1 MKNIIINLLKGI
13 VIGIGKI
20 IPGVSGA
27 VIAISLGVYE
37 KGLEAITK
45 INKENIKFLINIG
58 SGIVISI
65 ILFSKLILYFM
76 NNYYLPTMLLF
87 IGLIIGGTF
96 ELKKNIKFD
105 RKIDIVMLL
114 ISIIL
119 MYLISTLEKNP
130 QNNVILQ
137 MNLHT
142 YIKLIFAGILDAFA
156 TVFPGISGTALLM
169 LYGCYNTIMMALSN
183 VLQPSLIVSNLFVLT
198 SYGSGMLIGIIMFSK
213 IITYLF
219 KKHSKQTSIFILGI
233 SVSTIFMLLKDT
245 IGMSKNIIE
254 ELAKLKENPDDISVR
269 RRLRGLVTA
278 AQQVD
283 ASAFPSIRKYA
294 YDKKYKLI

>member
-1 MKNIIINLLKGI
+1 MKNIIVNLLKGI

-105 RKIDIVMLL
+105 RKIDIVILL

-219 KKHSKQTSIFILGI
+219 KKYSKQTSIFILGI

-254 ELAKLKENPDDISVR
+254 IIFSIFL
-269 RRLRGLVTA
+269 LVIGYFL
-278 AQQVD
+278 
-283 ASAFPSIRKYA
+283 SRKII
-294 YDKKYKLI
+294 K

>member
-1 MKNIIINLLKGI
+1 M
-13 VIGIGKI
+13 
-20 IPGVSGA
+20 
-27 VIAISLGVYE
+27 
-37 KGLEAITK
+37 
-45 INKENIKFLINIG
+45 
-58 SGIVISI
+58 
-65 ILFSKLILYFM
+65 
-76 NNYYLPTMLLF
+76 
-87 IGLIIGGTF
+87 GLIIGGTF

-105 RKIDIVMLL
+105 RKIDIVILL

-130 QNNVILQ
+130 QNNVMLQ

-219 KKHSKQTSIFILGI
+219 KKYSKQTSIFILGI

-254 ELAKLKENPDDISVR
+254 IIFSIFL
-269 RRLRGLVTA
+269 LVIGYFL
-278 AQQVD
+278 
-283 ASAFPSIRKYA
+283 SRKII
-294 YDKKYKLI
+294 K

>member
-96 ELKKNIKFD
+96 ELEKNIKFD
-105 RKIDIVMLL
+105 RKIDIVILL

-119 MYLISTLEKNP
+119 MYLISILKNP
-130 QNNVILQ
+130 QNNVMLQ
-137 MNLHT
+137 MNVHT

-183 VLQPSLIVSNLFVLT
+183 VLQSSLIVSNLFVLT

-219 KKHSKQTSIFILGI
+219 KKYSKQTSIFILGI

-254 ELAKLKENPDDISVR
+254 IIFSIFL
-269 RRLRGLVTA
+269 LVIGYFL
-278 AQQVD
+278 
-283 ASAFPSIRKYA
+283 SRKII
-294 YDKKYKLI
+294 K

>member
-105 RKIDIVMLL
+105 RKIDIVILL

-119 MYLISTLEKNP
+119 MYLISILKNP
-130 QNNVILQ
+130 QNNVMLQ
-137 MNLHT
+137 MNVHT

-183 VLQPSLIVSNLFVLT
+183 VLQSSLIVSNLFVLT

-219 KKHSKQTSIFILGI
+219 KKYSKQTSIFILGI

-254 ELAKLKENPDDISVR
+254 IIFSIFL
-269 RRLRGLVTA
+269 LVIGYFL
-278 AQQVD
+278 
-283 ASAFPSIRKYA
+283 SRKII
-294 YDKKYKLI
+294 K

>member
-105 RKIDIVMLL
+105 RKIDIVILL

-119 MYLISTLEKNP
+119 MYLISTLKNP
-130 QNNVILQ
+130 QNNVMLQ
-137 MNLHT
+137 MNVHT

-183 VLQPSLIVSNLFVLT
+183 VLQSSLIVSNLFVLT

-219 KKHSKQTSIFILGI
+219 KKYSKQTSIFILGI

-254 ELAKLKENPDDISVR
+254 IIFSIFL
-269 RRLRGLVTA
+269 LVIGYFL
-278 AQQVD
+278 
-283 ASAFPSIRKYA
+283 SRKII
-294 YDKKYKLI
+294 K

>member
-105 RKIDIVMLL
+105 RKIDIVILL

-119 MYLISTLEKNP
+119 MYLISILKNP
-130 QNNVILQ
+130 QNNVMLQ
-137 MNLHT
+137 MNVHT

-183 VLQPSLIVSNLFVLT
+183 VLQSSLIVSNLFVLT

-219 KKHSKQTSIFILGI
+219 KKYSKQTSIFILGI

-245 IGMSKNIIE
+245 IGISKNIIE
-254 ELAKLKENPDDISVR
+254 IIFSIFL
-269 RRLRGLVTA
+269 LVIGYFL
-278 AQQVD
+278 
-283 ASAFPSIRKYA
+283 SRKII
-294 YDKKYKLI
+294 K

>member
-105 RKIDIVMLL
+105 RKIDIVILL

-119 MYLISTLEKNP
+119 MYLISILKNP
-130 QNNVILQ
+130 QNNVMLQ
-137 MNLHT
+137 MNVHT

-183 VLQPSLIVSNLFVLT
+183 VLQSSLIVSNLFVLT

-219 KKHSKQTSIFILGI
+219 KKYSKQTSILILGI

-254 ELAKLKENPDDISVR
+254 IIFSIFL
-269 RRLRGLVTA
+269 LVIGYFL
-278 AQQVD
+278 
-283 ASAFPSIRKYA
+283 SRKII
-294 YDKKYKLI
+294 K

>member
-1 MKNIIINLLKGI
+1 MKNIIINFLKGI

-105 RKIDIVMLL
+105 RKIDIVILL

-119 MYLISTLEKNP
+119 MYLISILKNP
-130 QNNVILQ
+130 QNNVMLQ
-137 MNLHT
+137 MNVHT

-183 VLQPSLIVSNLFVLT
+183 VLQSSLIVSNLFVLT

-219 KKHSKQTSIFILGI
+219 KKYSKQTSIFILGI

-254 ELAKLKENPDDISVR
+254 IIFSIFL
-269 RRLRGLVTA
+269 LVIGYFL
-278 AQQVD
+278 
-283 ASAFPSIRKYA
+283 SRKII
-294 YDKKYKLI
+294 K

>member
-1 MKNIIINLLKGI
+1 
-13 VIGIGKI
+13 
-20 IPGVSGA
+20 
-27 VIAISLGVYE
+27 
-37 KGLEAITK
+37 
-45 INKENIKFLINIG
+45 
-58 SGIVISI
+58 
-65 ILFSKLILYFM
+65 
-76 NNYYLPTMLLF
+76 
-87 IGLIIGGTF
+87 
-96 ELKKNIKFD
+96 
-105 RKIDIVMLL
+105 
-114 ISIIL
+114 

-130 QNNVILQ
+130 QNNVMLQ

-219 KKHSKQTSIFILGI
+219 KKYSKQTSIFILGI

-245 IGMSKNIIE
+245 IGMSKNISEIIFSI
-254 ELAKLKENPDDISVR
+254 LL
-269 RRLRGLVTA
+269 LVIGYFL
-278 AQQVD
+278 
-283 ASAFPSIRKYA
+283 SRKII
-294 YDKKYKLI
+294 K

>member
-105 RKIDIVMLL
+105 RKNDIVILL

-119 MYLISTLEKNP
+119 MYLISILKNP
-130 QNNVILQ
+130 QNNVMLQ
-137 MNLHT
+137 MNVHT

-183 VLQPSLIVSNLFVLT
+183 VLQSSLIVSNLFVLT

-219 KKHSKQTSIFILGI
+219 KKYSKQTSIFILGI

-254 ELAKLKENPDDISVR
+254 IIFSIFL
-269 RRLRGLVTA
+269 LVIGYFL
-278 AQQVD
+278 
-283 ASAFPSIRKYA
+283 SRKII
-294 YDKKYKLI
+294 K

>member
-1 MKNIIINLLKGI
+1 MKNIIVNLLKGI

-105 RKIDIVMLL
+105 RKIDIVILL

-119 MYLISTLEKNP
+119 MYLISILKNP
-130 QNNVILQ
+130 QNNVMLQ
-137 MNLHT
+137 MNVHT

-183 VLQPSLIVSNLFVLT
+183 VLQSSLIVSNLFVLT

-219 KKHSKQTSIFILGI
+219 KKYSKQTSIFILGI

-254 ELAKLKENPDDISVR
+254 IIFSIFL
-269 RRLRGLVTA
+269 LVIGYFL
-278 AQQVD
+278 
-283 ASAFPSIRKYA
+283 SRKII
-294 YDKKYKLI
+294 K

>member
-1 MKNIIINLLKGI
+1 MMKRDKLSSLFSYVYIGDVMILFIKGFI
-13 VIGIGKI
+13 IGIGKI

-58 SGIVISI
+58 SGSVISI

-105 RKIDIVMLL
+105 RKIDIVILL

-119 MYLISTLEKNP
+119 MYLISILKNP
-130 QNNVILQ
+130 QNKVMLQ
-137 MNLHT
+137 MNVHT

-183 VLQPSLIVSNLFVLT
+183 VLQSSLIVSNLFVLT

-219 KKHSKQTSIFILGI
+219 KKYSKQTSIFILGI

-254 ELAKLKENPDDISVR
+254 IIFSIFL
-269 RRLRGLVTA
+269 LVIGYFL
-278 AQQVD
+278 
-283 ASAFPSIRKYA
+283 SRKII
-294 YDKKYKLI
+294 K

>member
-65 ILFSKLILYFM
+65 SKLILYFM

-105 RKIDIVMLL
+105 RKIDIVILL

-119 MYLISTLEKNP
+119 MYLISILKNP
-130 QNNVILQ
+130 QNNVMLQ
-137 MNLHT
+137 MNVHT

-183 VLQPSLIVSNLFVLT
+183 VLQSSLIVSNLFVLT

-219 KKHSKQTSIFILGI
+219 KKYSKQTSIFILGI

-254 ELAKLKENPDDISVR
+254 IIFSIFL
-269 RRLRGLVTA
+269 LVIGYFL
-278 AQQVD
+278 
-283 ASAFPSIRKYA
+283 SRKII
-294 YDKKYKLI
+294 K

>member
-105 RKIDIVMLL
+105 RKIDIVILL

-119 MYLISTLEKNP
+119 MYLISTLEKSP

-142 YIKLIFAGILDAFA
+142 YIKMIFAGILDAFA

-169 LYGCYNTIMMALSN
+169 LYGCYNTIMMAISN
-183 VLQPSLIVSNLFVLT
+183 VLQPGLIVFNLFVLT

-219 KKHSKQTSIFILGI
+219 KKYSKQTSIFILGI
-233 SVSTIFMLLKDT
+233 SVSTIFVLLKDT

-254 ELAKLKENPDDISVR
+254 IIFSIFL
-269 RRLRGLVTA
+269 LVIGYFL
-278 AQQVD
+278 
-283 ASAFPSIRKYA
+283 SRKII
-294 YDKKYKLI
+294 K

>member
-76 NNYYLPTMLLF
+76 NNYHLPTMLLF

-105 RKIDIVMLL
+105 RKIDIVILL

-119 MYLISTLEKNP
+119 MYLISILKNP
-130 QNNVILQ
+130 QNNVMLQ
-137 MNLHT
+137 MNVHT

-183 VLQPSLIVSNLFVLT
+183 VLQSSLIVSNLFVLT

-219 KKHSKQTSIFILGI
+219 KKYSKQTSIFILGI

-254 ELAKLKENPDDISVR
+254 IIFSIFL
-269 RRLRGLVTA
+269 LVIGYFL
-278 AQQVD
+278 
-283 ASAFPSIRKYA
+283 SRKII
-294 YDKKYKLI
+294 K

>member
-96 ELKKNIKFD
+96 ELKKI
-105 RKIDIVMLL
+105 
-114 ISIIL
+114 
-119 MYLISTLEKNP
+119 
-130 QNNVILQ
+130 
-137 MNLHT
+137 
-142 YIKLIFAGILDAFA
+142 
-156 TVFPGISGTALLM
+156 
-169 LYGCYNTIMMALSN
+169 
-183 VLQPSLIVSNLFVLT
+183 SNL
-198 SYGSGMLIGIIMFSK
+198 IEK
-213 IITYLF
+213 
-219 KKHSKQTSIFILGI
+219 SI
-233 SVSTIFMLLKDT
+233 LLY
-245 IGMSKNIIE
+245 
-254 ELAKLKENPDDISVR
+254 
-269 RRLRGLVTA
+269 
-278 AQQVD
+278 
-283 ASAFPSIRKYA
+283 F
-294 YDKKYKLI
+294 

>member
-76 NNYYLPTMLLF
+76 NNYYLPTILLF

-105 RKIDIVMLL
+105 RKIDIVILL

-137 MNLHT
+137 
-142 YIKLIFAGILDAFA
+142 ILDAFA

-169 LYGCYNTIMMALSN
+169 LYGCYNTIMMAISN
-183 VLQPSLIVSNLFVLT
+183 VLQPGLIVFNLFVLT

-233 SVSTIFMLLKDT
+233 SVSTIFVLLKDT

-254 ELAKLKENPDDISVR
+254 IIFSIFL
-269 RRLRGLVTA
+269 LVIGYFL
-278 AQQVD
+278 
-283 ASAFPSIRKYA
+283 SRKII
-294 YDKKYKLI
+294 K

>member
-76 NNYYLPTMLLF
+76 NNYYL
-87 IGLIIGGTF
+87 IIGGTF

-105 RKIDIVMLL
+105 RKIDIVILL

-169 LYGCYNTIMMALSN
+169 LYGCYNTIMMAISN
-183 VLQPSLIVSNLFVLT
+183 VLQPGLIVFNLFVLT

-233 SVSTIFMLLKDT
+233 SVSTIFVLLKDT

-254 ELAKLKENPDDISVR
+254 IIFSIFL
-269 RRLRGLVTA
+269 LVIGYFL
-278 AQQVD
+278 
-283 ASAFPSIRKYA
+283 SRKII
-294 YDKKYKLI
+294 K